1 MDFPIS
7 PLDLLG
13 NRMLIAITAI
23 IHVLINHPPAVGA
36 YPLITLLEWRGLR
49 KGEPAWDKLAY
60 RIVFIVFIITT
71 TAGALTGVGI
81 WLTTSLVAPFA
92 IGSMLRVFFW
102 GWFTE
107 WLVFISA
114 VGLIMAY

>member
-1 MDFPIS
+1 MDFPIFH
-7 PLDLLG
+7 LDLLG

-23 IHVLINHPPAVGA
+23 IHVLINHPLAVGA
-36 YPLITLLEWRGLR
+36 YPLITLLEWWGLR

-71 TAGALTGVGI
+71 TVGALTGVGI

-92 IGSMLRVFFW
+92 IGSLPS
-102 GWFTE
+102 GWC
-107 WLVFISA
+107 SSPRS
-114 VGLIMAY
+114 G